1 MLRYLLPALLPS
13 WRFFDAIGPSPRIE
27 YCLLADE
34 SAAPDWQPFR
44 TAPQHLALPQLCL
57 RLLWN
62 PARNESLYLL
72 SSCEKILQRE
82 SPQAQQVIAGRIAQ
96 ALQSGEIT
104 AASNARLF
112 RFRLLEVQREGN
124 GITQQEAFVSPAF
137 PLPSPWQPVP

>member
-34 SAAPDWQPFR
+34 STALDWQPFR
-44 TAPQHLALPQLCL
+44 PAPQHLALPQLFL
-57 RLLWN
+57 RLFWN

-82 SPQAQQVIAGRIAQ
+82 SAQAQQVIAGRIAQ
-96 ALQSGEIT
+96 ALQAGEIT
-104 AASNARLF
+104 AVNSARLF

-124 GITQQEAFVSPAF
+124 DITRQEVFMSPAF
-137 PLPSPWQPVP
+137 PLPYTWQPIP